1 MELWQALILGALEG
15 LTEFLPISSTGHLIL
30 ATKIMSIQQ
39 TEFVKSFEIAIQLGA
54 ILAVVVLYARMLWKN
69 TDAIKRIL
77 VAFLPTAL
85 IGFGLYKLIKQ
96 YLIGNDT
103 VVMVALAVG
112 GLAIILF
119 ELIHQEKET
128 AVAEIENISYS
139 RAFAIGVFQS
149 VAVIPGV
156 SRSAATILGG
166 LLCGLKRAT
175 IAEFSFLL
183 AIPTMAAATG
193 YDLLKNY
200 QYFSFDQT
208 SALGVG
214 FLSAF
219 LVALVGVK
227 FLLRFIKTHS
237 FIAFGVY
244 RIVIAAV
251 FWQFFW

>member
-1 MELWQALILGALEG
+1 MELWQAFVLGALEG

-30 ATKIMSIQQ
+30 ATKVMSIQQ

-54 ILAVVVLYARMLWKN
+54 ILAVVLLYARMLWKN
-69 TDAIKRIL
+69 VEAMKRII
-77 VAFLPTAL
+77 VAFLPTAV

-103 VVMVALAVG
+103 VVIIALAVG
-112 GLAIILF
+112 GLAIIVF
-119 ELIHQEKET
+119 ELFHREKDT
-128 AVAEIENISYS
+128 AVAEIEKISYS
-139 RAFAIGVFQS
+139 RALAIGVFQS
-149 VAVIPGV
+149 VAVVPGV

-166 LLCGLKRAT
+166 LLCGLKRST

-200 QYFSFDQT
+200 QSFSFDQT
-208 SALGVG
+208 SVLAVG
-214 FLSAF
+214 FVSAF
-219 LVALVGVK
+219 LVALVGVR
-227 FLLRFIKTHS
+227 FLLKFIKTHS

-244 RIVIAAV
+244 RIIIAV
-251 FWQFFW
+251 LFWKLFW

>member
-30 ATKIMSIQQ
+30 AAKVMGIPQ

-54 ILAVVVLYARMLWKN
+54 ILAVVLLYVRMLWKN
-69 TDAIKRIL
+69 VEIIKRVL
-77 VAFLPTAL
+77 VAFLPTAV

-103 VVMVALAVG
+103 VVMIALAVG

-119 ELIHQEKET
+119 EIFHREKEG
-128 AVAEIENISYS
+128 AVAEMEKISYS
-139 RAFAIGVFQS
+139 RAIAIGIFQS
-149 VAVIPGV
+149 FAVVPGV

-166 LLCGLKRAT
+166 LMCGLKRAT

-193 YDLLKNY
+193 YDLLKNF
-200 QYFSFDQT
+200 QNFSFDQT
-208 SALGVG
+208 SVLGVG
-214 FLSAF
+214 FVSAF
-219 LVALVGVK
+219 LVALLAVK
-227 FLLRFIKTHS
+227 CFLRFIKSHS